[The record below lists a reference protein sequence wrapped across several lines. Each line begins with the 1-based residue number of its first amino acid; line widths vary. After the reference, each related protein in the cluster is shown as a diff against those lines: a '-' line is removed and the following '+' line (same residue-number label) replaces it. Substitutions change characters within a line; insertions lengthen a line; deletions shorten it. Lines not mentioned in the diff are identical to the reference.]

1 MANDARSQP
10 TVLIVDDDPIVRM
23 IAVDFVEASGFLTV
37 EANNADEAIAI
48 LESRSDIR
56 SLVTDV
62 AMPGSMD
69 GIGLALAVHERWAPM
84 KIVVVS
90 GAVWPS
96 KADLPPRSRF
106 SAETLYRRRSGRLVG
121 LARGALIRRA
131 RYCPRFPRTANRT
144 ASSAARKSAR
154 ALSTHSF
161 CSAAG
166 EKS

>member
-1 MANDARSQP
+1 MANDASSQP

-48 LESRSDIR
+48 LESRSDIG

-90 GAVWPS
+90 GAVRPS

-106 SAETLYRRRSGRLVG
+106 LQKPYTADALV
-121 LARGALIRRA
+121 
-131 RYCPRFPRTANRT
+131 
-144 ASSAARKSAR
+144 AS
-154 ALSTHSF
+154 L
-161 CSAAG
+161 G
-166 EKS
+166 

>member
-1 MANDARSQP
+1 MANDASSQP

-23 IAVDFVEASGFLTV
+23 IAVDLIEASGFLTV

-48 LESRSDIR
+48 LESRSDIG

-84 KIVVVS
+84 RIVVVS

-96 KADLPPRSRF
+96 RADLPPRSRF
-106 SAETLYRRRSGRLVG
+106 LQKPYTADALV
-121 LARGALIRRA
+121 
-131 RYCPRFPRTANRT
+131 
-144 ASSAARKSAR
+144 AS
-154 ALSTHSF
+154 L
-161 CSAAG
+161 G
-166 EKS
+166 